1 MMSREI
7 YPGVSRISPLWIQ
20 FPSNNIVSLRS
31 SIDSSLSLPRYST
44 LVLDQDEN
52 RFFRSAPIH
61 ASSFL
66 RLLNVACKIYI
77 YIYVCKNRERERES
91 WAKNEWLER
100 GAEGQIRGGVEEEA
114 RALLRHKEKR

>member
-20 FPSNNIVSLRS
+20 FPSNNIVALRS

-44 LVLDQDEN
+44 LVLDEDEN

-66 RLLNVACKIYI
+66 RLLNVACKI

-100 GAEGQIRGGVEEEA
+100 GAEGQIREGVEEEA

>member
-1 MMSREI
+1 MSREI

-31 SIDSSLSLPRYST
+31 SIDSSSSLPRYST
-44 LVLDQDEN
+44 LVLDEDEN

-91 WAKNEWLER
+91 WAKKEWLER

>member
-1 MMSREI
+1 MSREI

-44 LVLDQDEN
+44 LVLDEDEN

-91 WAKNEWLER
+91 WAKKEWLER
-100 GAEGQIRGGVEEEA
+100 GAEGQIREGVEEEA

>member
-44 LVLDQDEN
+44 LVLNEDEN

-66 RLLNVACKIYI
+66 LNVAKYI

-91 WAKNEWLER
+91 WAKKEWLER
-100 GAEGQIRGGVEEEA
+100 GAEGQIREGVEEEA